1 MKEKQLNKWYDELIW
16 CPSQCYYYFMH
27 DDDMYCIYLR
37 WRHQDP
43 WNAEIIKCAEADFSL
58 DYQTSIWKSIKI
70 PFFKDSEL
78 DKLKEFIMIRLDR
91 IMALWSHS
99 EQEISLPSKDREFF
113 ALCYKQQ
120 CEDPELN
127 KKFRA
132 FHVKAVNEIISFC
145 KENGITVDELY
156 LHADGLSESIKAGEW
171 VPATDSQF
179 ELRKFTKAY
188 LDGELNEDES
198 DQIFLFSA

>member
-27 DDDMYCIYLR
+27 NGDMYCIYLR

-43 WNAEIIKCAEADFSL
+43 WTADIIKCAEGDFYL
-58 DYQTSIWKSIKI
+58 NNQKATWKSIEI
-70 PFFKDSEL
+70 PYFKDSEL
-78 DKLKEFIMIRLDR
+78 DKLKEFIMSHLESILKKEDKDD
-91 IMALWSHS
+91 IMLW
-99 EQEISLPSKDREFF
+99 PF
-113 ALCYKQQ
+113 QQ
-120 CEDPELN
+120 CIDAELN

-132 FHVKAVNEIISFC
+132 FHVKVVNEIISFC
-145 KENGITVDELY
+145 KDNGITVDEFY

-171 VPATDSQF
+171 VPETDSQF

-188 LDGELNEDES
+188 LDGDPNENES
-198 DQIFLFSA
+198 DQIFIFSA